1 MDKLHELGAR
11 ELIGMLRD
19 GELSVERLTAAYLE
33 RIRRFDG
40 RLNAV
45 AELDPSSLSQARAL
59 DADAARRALPLFGLP
74 ILVKDNIDVAGLHTT
89 AGSLALSRNVAEHDA
104 PIVARLR
111 ASGAVILGKTN
122 MTEFANYTAQDMPNG
137 YSSRGGQV
145 YGAYLREKD
154 PGGSSTGS
162 AVAVSAG
169 FCAAAIGT
177 DTLFSV
183 VGCATEHGVAG
194 YKPPH
199 GALSADG
206 IVPICRTMD
215 SAGVLARRAADAALI
230 YACMREAPLSPVVE
244 APPEMLRIAVN
255 VMGREDVSRQQLA
268 RYDALFRALRNAGA
282 QISEVAHENSRESRH
297 IMRCEFRRDLEG
309 YLAGTGDSVPK
320 TLAAIVAAYRRDSER
335 MAKYGI
341 SMLEDALNSGPE
353 DAEYIEALKVRAD
366 MHTRLMDSL
375 AGFDACVMTGD
386 TDAFHMCGLPSIAL
400 GLGMGPE
407 GAPRGVVLY
416 GAYETRL
423 LSAALTIEK
432 FCEPVRPPVL

>member
-1 MDKLHELGAR
+1 MDRLHELGAG
-11 ELIGMLRD
+11 ELIGMLRG
-19 GELSVERLTAAYLE
+19 GELSAERLTAACLE
-33 RIRRFDG
+33 RIRCFDG

-45 AELDPSSLSQARAL
+45 AELNPASLSQARAL
-59 DADAARRALPLFGLP
+59 DAHPARRSLPLFGLP

-89 AGSLALSRNVAEHDA
+89 AGSLALSGNVAGRDA

-111 ASGAVILGKTN
+111 AGGAVILGKTN

-145 YGAYLREKD
+145 YSAYSRKRD
-154 PGGSSTGS
+154 PEGSSTGS

-183 VGCATEHGVAG
+183 VGCATEHGITG

-215 SAGVLARRAADAALI
+215 SAGILARSAADAALI
-230 YACMREAPLSPVVE
+230 YACMGEAPLSYVAE
-244 APPEMLRIAVN
+244 TPPERLRIAVN
-255 VMGREDVSRQQLA
+255 VTGCEDVSRQQRA
-268 RYDALFRALRNAGA
+268 RYDALFQALRNAGA
-282 QISEVAHENSRESRH
+282 QISDVAHENSREARH
-297 IMRCEFRRDLEG
+297 IMRCEFRRDLES
-309 YLAGTGDSVPK
+309 YLAGAGAGVPK
-320 TLAAIVAAYRRDSER
+320 TLAEIVAAYWRDPGR

-341 SMLEDALNSGPE
+341 SMLEDALSSGPE
-353 DAEYIEALKVRAD
+353 DAEYLKALNVRAA
-366 MHTRLMDSL
+366 MRTRLLDSL

-386 TDAFHMCGLPSIAL
+386 TEAFHLCGLPSIAL
-400 GLGMGPE
+400 RLGMGPE
-407 GAPRGVVLY
+407 GAPRGVILY
-416 GAYETRL
+416 GADEARL
-423 LSAALTIEK
+423 FSAALTIEK

>member
-1 MDKLHELGAR
+1 MDRLHVLGVE
-11 ELIGMLRD
+11 ELIVRLRC
-19 GELSVERLTAAYLE
+19 GELSAERLTAAYLE
-33 RIRRFDG
+33 RIRCFDG
-40 RLNAV
+40 QLNTV
-45 AELDPSSLSQARAL
+45 AELDPTALSQARAL
-59 DADAARRALPLFGLP
+59 DANAARMALPLFGLP

-89 AGSLALSRNVAEHDA
+89 AGSLALGSSMAEHDA

-122 MTEFANYTAQDMPNG
+122 MTEFANYTSQGMPNG

-145 YGAYLREKD
+145 YSAYSRERD
-154 PGGSSTGS
+154 PEGSSTGS

-169 FCAAAIGT
+169 FCAAALGT

-183 VGCATEHGVAG
+183 VGCASENGVVG

-215 SAGVLARRAADAALI
+215 SAGILARSAADAVLI
-230 YACMREAPLSPVVE
+230 YACMREAPLSPLVE
-244 APPEMLRIAVN
+244 TPPEGLRIAVN
-255 VMGREDVSRQQLA
+255 VTGRGEVSPQQLA
-268 RYDALFRALRNAGA
+268 RYAALFHRLRNAGA

-297 IMRCEFRRDLEG
+297 IMRCEFRRDLES
-309 YLAGTGDSVPK
+309 YLACTGGDVPK
-320 TLAAIVAAYRRDSER
+320 TLDEIVAAYRRAPER

-341 SMLEDALNSGPE
+341 SLLEGALNSGPE
-353 DAEYIEALKVRAD
+353 DAEYIEAMNVRAD
-366 MHTRLMDSL
+366 MRTRLLNSL
-375 AGFDACVMTGD
+375 ADFDACVMTGA
-386 TDAFHMCGLPSIAL
+386 TEGFHLCGLPSIAL
-400 GLGMGPE
+400 RLGMGPE
-407 GAPRGVVLY
+407 GAPRGVILY
-416 GAYETRL
+416 GADEVRL